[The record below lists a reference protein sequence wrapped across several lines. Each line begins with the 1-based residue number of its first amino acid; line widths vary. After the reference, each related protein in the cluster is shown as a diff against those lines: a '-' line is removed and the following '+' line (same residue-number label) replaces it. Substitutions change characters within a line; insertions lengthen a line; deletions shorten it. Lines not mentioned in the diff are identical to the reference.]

1 MKLAKITLIV
11 LSLLAVS
18 ACAPLGPSEAE
29 RALCGK
35 IGSNIRSFE
44 ASIAPISRMDK
55 SDISW
60 ALIQSAQDREDYILK
75 VRETLPWI
83 LSLPEG
89 NPSDFGYFFN
99 LIEARAWEIA
109 TKDSEVEFI
118 LDSSKNEQ
126 LLADSEL
133 DLDSL
138 LPKPTWEFIGPDVG
152 ACELYDISLEED
164 EDRDEITDTGM
175 QLIQLSTSLRSIVE
189 ASLVIR
195 ECQQTGSYDGS
206 KCSES
211 RYVSSTETIDTCP
224 GKLKVTI
231 NTARYGDCGE
241 LTFTVFQADLN
252 TGDYRALA
260 WWTDENGNRQLGM
273 FMIDGLEEGSTYT
286 MKVSVGRETTYTNE
300 LGAEKTVVTFLD
312 Q

>member
-1 MKLAKITLIV
+1 
-11 LSLLAVS
+11 
-18 ACAPLGPSEAE
+18 
-29 RALCGK
+29 
-35 IGSNIRSFE
+35 
-44 ASIAPISRMDK
+44 MDK

-60 ALIQSAQDREDYILK
+60 ALIQSAQDREDYMSK
-75 VRETLPWI
+75 VEKHLPWI

-89 NPSDFGYFFN
+89 NPSDYGYFFN
-99 LIEARAWEIA
+99 LIDARAWEIA
-109 TKDSEVEFI
+109 TKDSDVEFI
-118 LDSSKNEQ
+118 LTSSKNAQ

-152 ACELYDISLEED
+152 VCERYDVSLEED
-164 EDRDEITDTGM
+164 KDRDEITDTGM
-175 QLIQLSTSLRSIVE
+175 QLIQLDSSLRSIVE
-189 ASLVIR
+189 SSLVIR

-206 KCSES
+206 KCSRS
-211 RYVSSTETIDTCP
+211 RYVSSNETIDTCA
-224 GKLKVTI
+224 GNLKITV
-231 NTARYGDCGE
+231 NSARYGDCGN

-252 TGDYRALA
+252 TGDYGALA
-260 WWTDENGNRQLGM
+260 WWTDKNGNRQLGM
-273 FMIDGLEEGSTYT
+273 FMIGGLQEGSTYS